1 MSIQRSA
8 NAAPP
13 SDLLAHQFDDIEQQ
27 HDAASLGMWAFLAT
41 EVMFFGGMFLGYAVY
56 RYRFAGV
63 FAEASNH
70 MDIVLGTLNT
80 AILIGSSLTVVLAV
94 HAAQRD
100 DRRLLQRM
108 LALTMF
114 LGAIFLAIKFT
125 EYFHKYEETLVPGI
139 NLVLANERDRQ
150 AAIFYSFYFA
160 MSGMHALHM
169 IIGIAVFAVLFG
181 AARRGRYTSAYHTPV
196 ELAGLYW
203 HFVDIIWIFLFP
215 LFYLLG
221 RHQ

>member
-1 MSIQRSA
+1 MA
-8 NAAPP
+8 EDGA
-13 SDLLAHQFDDIEQQ
+13 LLAHQFDDFKQQ
-27 HDAASLGMWAFLAT
+27 QDAASLGIWAFLVT
-41 EVMFFGGMFLGYAVY
+41 EVLFFGGMFLGYAVY
-56 RYRFAGV
+56 RYRFPDV
-63 FAEASNH
+63 FAQASNH

-94 HAAQRD
+94 HAAQHD
-100 DRRLLQRM
+100 HRRLLQRM
-108 LALTMF
+108 LALTIL

-125 EYFHKYEETLVPGI
+125 EYFHKYAENLVPGL
-139 NLVLANERDRQ
+139 NLVAASEQDRQ
-150 AAIFYSFYFA
+150 ASIFFSFYFA
-160 MSGMHALHM
+160 MTGMHAVHM
-169 IIGIAVFAVLFG
+169 IIGIGVFSVLFA

-221 RHQ
+221 RHFKG